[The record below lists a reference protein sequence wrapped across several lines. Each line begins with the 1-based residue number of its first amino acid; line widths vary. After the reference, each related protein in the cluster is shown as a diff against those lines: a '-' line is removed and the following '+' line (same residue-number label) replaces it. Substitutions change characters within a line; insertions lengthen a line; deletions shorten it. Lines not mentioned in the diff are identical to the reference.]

1 MIMHTTEPILDIEG
15 KEMKIEN
22 GKPATVGR
30 FIADILLKTKTE
42 FDVMKAYDLGMRFYR
57 DAEIEID
64 KPDAEKLIRVIEE
77 VAGPWVIAKGQVI
90 EKIREA
96 LGGAKTQ

>member
-1 MIMHTTEPILDIEG
+1 MMIQTTEPILDIEG
-15 KEMKIEN
+15 KGMNGED

-30 FIADILLKTKTE
+30 FIADVLLKTKTE
-42 FDVMKAYDLGMRFYR
+42 FDVMKAYDLGLRFYR
-57 DAEIEID
+57 DAEVEID

-90 EKIREA
+90 EKIRKA
-96 LGGAKTQ
+96 LGDA